1 MDLDA
6 NQVSLTGLLGD
17 RREQFQVP
25 PYQRPYAWQSEQ
37 IDELW
42 DDLVSGMG
50 DGHFVGSVVLSVED
64 RRRPQ
69 IIDGQQRL
77 TTLLLLLGLIR
88 DEYHRLGCD
97 LADRIQDLMYADRYV
112 KGDDSFKVR
121 LGDAN
126 WRIFRDGVLR
136 SPNDEK
142 RVDLFAQIGD
152 PEERDRNVRM
162 IENARRLRDRLH
174 QWLEGLDEAGQ
185 RRRLEDL
192 EMMVAEDVSLVA
204 IRVGT
209 IGDAFLLF
217 ETLNDRGLQLSA
229 ADLLKNHLLSQVA
242 KTSGSDDEVRRM
254 AREWD
259 RMLDDLGSSVDVSR
273 FFRHFLLV
281 RIPAVSKDGVYDQFK
296 KTVNEAGAE
305 PLLEELRVAAKAYGT
320 FEDPGRIS
328 SEEPDAAHVLW
339 HLKTLRAASCYVLL
353 LPARRWL
360 TSEQFTFVA
369 RLAEILTYR
378 HSSIA
383 GLDNKN
389 LERAYHRAAKLLDES
404 KGDAFDEAIELLVG
418 SLPDRETF
426 LNGFMRQRMGVQYL
440 VRYTLR
446 EIEKALSPGHEK
458 LKDGST
464 VHIEHIMPQTL
475 TDEWRQALGP
485 EWHEHE
491 DRLNRWGNLTF
502 LWYRLNSGA
511 SNLPFA
517 EKKKYYE
524 ASDVALT
531 RRLCDLDQWG
541 FDAIEERQLW
551 LGEMAERIWSIDA
564 LRGEMGDLPA
574 APAPSPVSTL
584 GLTPD
589 VAAKVRELAT
599 ESSFHELLEQ
609 RARVI
614 GHLSVVEIE
623 WSTNPD
629 IDFHTAKRITDA
641 LQRMIER
648 SADLDGEQRAL
659 VRGAVE
665 YFVLTD
671 DVKGDLAGP
680 DGFGDDAAV
689 VEAVAVAVGL
699 DGIRVHT
706 G

>member
-1 MDLDA
+1 MQLEA
-6 NQVSLTGLLGD
+6 NRVSLSKLLGTD
-17 RREQFQVP
+17 GEQFQVP
-25 PYQRPYAWQSEQ
+25 PYQRPYAWHAEQ
-37 IDELW
+37 IDDLW
-42 DDLVSGMG
+42 DDLLNAVGR
-50 DGHFVGSVVLSVED
+50 GHFIGSVVLSVED
-64 RRRPQ
+64 EERPQ

-77 TTLLLLLGLIR
+77 TTLLLLLGVIR
-88 DEYHRLGCD
+88 DEYHRLGSD
-97 LADRIQDLMYADRYV
+97 YANRVQALMFSDQWAN
-112 KGDDSFKVR
+112 
-121 LGDAN
+121 GDAKFKFLPGSAN
-126 WRIFRDGVLR
+126 RRLYRDGVLR
-136 SPNDEK
+136 APMDDQRIDLLADTGDRDE
-142 RVDLFAQIGD
+142 RA
-152 PEERDRNVRM
+152 RNRAL
-162 IENARRLRDRLH
+162 IDNARRLKDKLEVH
-174 QWLEGLDEAGQ
+174 LEGRTDAEQVDTLSALELTIA
-185 RRRLEDL
+185 RRLD
-192 EMMVAEDVSLVA
+192 LVA
-204 IRVGT
+204 IRVGNVS
-209 IGDAFLLF
+209 DAFLLF

-242 KTSGSDDEVRRM
+242 KATESEDEVRRV
-254 AREWD
+254 ADVWD
-259 RMLDDLGSSVDVSR
+259 RMLDDLGNGVDVSR

-281 RIPAVSKDGVYDQFK
+281 RIAAVSKDGVYDQFK
-296 KTVNEAGAE
+296 KTVDETGAE

-378 HSSIA
+378 HSSIS

-389 LERAYHRAAKLLDES
+389 LERAYHRSARLLDES
-404 KGDAFDEAIELLVG
+404 KGEAFDEAIELLVD

-426 LNGFMRQRMGVQYL
+426 LHGFMRQRMGVQYL

-475 TDEWRQALGP
+475 TDDWRQALGP
-485 EWHEHE
+485 DWHEHE

-502 LWYRLNSGA
+502 LWYKLNSGA

-531 RRLCDLDQWG
+531 RRLCDLDHWG

-551 LGEMAERIWSIDA
+551 LGEMAERIWSVDA
-564 LRGEMGDLPA
+564 LRGEMGGLPSAPIA
-574 APAPSPVSTL
+574 APVPEL
-584 GLTPD
+584 GLAPD

-609 RARVI
+609 RARII

-641 LQRMIER
+641 LQRLIER

-659 VRGAVE
+659 VRGAIE
-665 YFVLTD
+665 YFVLTE
-671 DVKGDLAGP
+671 DVQGDLAGP
-680 DGFGDDAAV
+680 SGFADDAAV
-689 VEAVAVAVGL
+689 VEAVATAVGL